1 MMSLVLRFEGG
12 SRCCFRCENWALRA
26 CVCVLGCVCVCMC
39 VWVGVRGWV
48 IKYITG

>member
-1 MMSLVLRFEGG
+1 MV
-12 SRCCFRCENWALRA
+12 
-26 CVCVLGCVCVCMC
+26 VVVVLGVRTGRSEPVCVCVCMC